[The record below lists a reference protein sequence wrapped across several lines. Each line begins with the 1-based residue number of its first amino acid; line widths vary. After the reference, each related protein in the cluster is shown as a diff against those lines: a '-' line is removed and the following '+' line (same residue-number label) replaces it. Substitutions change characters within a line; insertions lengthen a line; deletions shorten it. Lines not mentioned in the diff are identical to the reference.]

1 MELKIISLG
10 QLKNNPILEIQ
21 KDYQKRILNLSKSV
35 GFKKLLIKELPISK
49 NSFDGKNLIFFI
61 GGPDGFNKDI
71 LKAANKIISFGKVT
85 WPHKLVRIMLLEQLY
100 RGITILKNHPYH
112 RN

>member
-35 GFKKLLIKELPISK
+35 GFKKLLIKNYQFQK
-49 NSFDGKNLIFFI
+49 GVGKRT
-61 GGPDGFNKDI
+61 
-71 LKAANKIISFGKVT
+71 AN
-85 WPHKLVRIMLLEQLY
+85 R
-100 RGITILKNHPYH
+100 
-112 RN
+112 RNRDNF